1 MPFSKT
7 DITRA
12 IAYAVYC
19 RPARMRIDF
28 RSSFAFFFYPTAV
41 AASLATVLPQKEEGP
56 MGDRCQLL
64 CPGMYTPSA
73 ARARAAVSF
82 I

>member
-1 MPFSKT
+1 MRFTVGLQECELISG
-7 DITRA
+7 
-12 IAYAVYC
+12 
-19 RPARMRIDF
+19 RPLL
-28 RSSFAFFFYPTAV
+28 FFYPTAV